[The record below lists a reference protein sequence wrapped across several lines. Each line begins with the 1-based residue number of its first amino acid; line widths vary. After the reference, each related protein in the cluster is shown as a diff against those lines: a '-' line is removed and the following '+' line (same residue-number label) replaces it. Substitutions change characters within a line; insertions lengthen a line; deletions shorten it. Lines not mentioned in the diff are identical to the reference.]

1 MTVPGDGVETMRPR
15 NCLTSLRTPK
25 EEGPAGEVNI
35 KNWMGR
41 ECQLGQRWLDHGRQR
56 QRKSEK
62 TTMDQQLVVREN
74 G

>member
-25 EEGPAGEVNI
+25 EEGPAGLVNI
-35 KNWMGR
+35 KNWNGTRVPIGAEMVGSR
-41 ECQLGQRWLDHGRQR
+41 TPEATKERKDHDG
-56 QRKSEK
+56 SA
-62 TTMDQQLVVREN
+62 VS